1 MNILLTSAGRRTYLI
16 EYFKDGLRGDGR
28 VYASNSVFTPTLAA
42 ADGYVITPQIYN
54 EGYIKFLLNYCADKD
69 ITAVIS
75 LFDVDLPV
83 LASNRT
89 AFGDRGIKLIV
100 SNAEFIKICND
111 KFLTYKFFTEN
122 NIPTIKTFIS
132 LAEVEKALNNE
143 EITYPVVVKPRFGM
157 GSIGVFFADN
167 LQELHCFYSKCREKI
182 SSSYLKFESAV
193 HFDDCVIMQEYIS
206 GQEYGLDI
214 INDLNGKY
222 INTVCKHKIAMRAGE
237 TDIAETVYNPLL
249 KQYGK
254 TIAQCSGHIANLD
267 CDVLVDENGGVH
279 FLELNGR
286 FGGGYPFSHMAG
298 INLPKA
304 IVCWLQGE
312 NGNRY
317 VENERI
323 GVRSY
328 KELTIVSVDKG
339 E

>member
-16 EYFKDGLRGDGR
+16 EYFKDALCEDGK

-42 ADGYVITPQIYN
+42 ADGYVITPQIYDN
-54 EGYIKFLLNYCADKD
+54 GYIEFLLNYCADKD
-69 ITAVIS
+69 ISAIIS

-83 LASNRT
+83 LASNRKE
-89 AFGDRGIKLIV
+89 FEDKGINLIV
-100 SNAEFIKICND
+100 SNEEFIKVCND
-111 KFLTYKFFTEN
+111 KFLTYKFFVKN
-122 NIPTIKTFIS
+122 SIPAIKTFIS
-132 LAEVEKALNNE
+132 LAEVEDALNNG
-143 EITYPVVVKPRFGM
+143 EIAYPVVVKPRFGM
-157 GSIGVFFADN
+157 GSLGVYFADN

-182 SSSYLKFESAV
+182 YSSYLKFESAV
-193 HFDDCVIMQEYIS
+193 YSDDCVIMQEYIS

-222 INTVCKHKIAMRAGE
+222 VNTVCKRKIAMRAGE
-237 TDIAETVYNPLL
+237 TDIAETVDCPLL
-249 KQYGK
+249 KQYSAN
-254 TIAQCSGHIANLD
+254 IARSSGHIANLD
-267 CDVLVDENGGVH
+267 CDVLVDENGGIY

-304 IVCWLQGE
+304 IICWLKGKD
-312 NGNRY
+312 GNQY

-328 KELTIVSVDKG
+328 KELTIVSIDKR
-339 E
+339 